1 MRKLLL
7 ASAILTIGVAGASA
21 ADLGPRSYTKA
32 PALAPAYD
40 WSGFYIGGQA
50 GAASLSPSFKDDDHF
65 FDSQSFNPDRKY
77 SFTGGV
83 YGGYNWQL
91 NSLVVGVDAQ
101 WSWYGDNSV
110 TIFPFGTR
118 TAADS
123 SFFLSTKVLDAGSV
137 KARVGLAFQDTL
149 VYVAAGPA
157 WANSTFTVAGGD
169 IFNEVSETAY
179 RSGIAVA
186 AGAEHMFT
194 PHLVGRGQIQYSDF
208 GTQHLTTIDRR
219 LSLTFGQQT
228 SIVEATAGLA
238 YKF

>member
-1 MRKLLL
+1 MNFRVCVGLHRRSVGSLAIQIIDGAKTMRKLLL

-101 WSWYGDNSV
+101 CRGMATTPSRFSLLVPGLQQIPAFSSA
-110 TIFPFGTR
+110 PRCSTR
-118 TAADS
+118 AA
-123 SFFLSTKVLDAGSV
+123 
-137 KARVGLAFQDTL
+137 
-149 VYVAAGPA
+149 
-157 WANSTFTVAGGD
+157 
-169 IFNEVSETAY
+169 
-179 RSGIAVA
+179 
-186 AGAEHMFT
+186 
-194 PHLVGRGQIQYSDF
+194 
-208 GTQHLTTIDRR
+208 
-219 LSLTFGQQT
+219 
-228 SIVEATAGLA
+228 
-238 YKF
+238 